1 MANPSYTRNQTC
13 FPVLESV
20 FGTAVTP
27 VGADAC
33 LITSF
38 TTQAAQ
44 QEIPRTDK
52 TGSLGE
58 ILGIPGRRTA
68 SWSAS
73 MSAAGNGA
81 AGVVPDMDVFLQLI
95 FGKAATIVSSTS
107 ATYALDDTQY
117 SGSLWNYND
126 PSTACQYAAIG
137 AVANQL
143 RVGIGGDIPTL
154 DFSGPALWVPDTD
167 QIADGS
173 TDAIAKGGITSWPA
187 KPTAVV
193 NGKPPAG
200 FTGVVTLD
208 GNAYGTMRTA
218 TISLGVA
225 KELPGDVFNSFYS
238 AAPAPGLR
246 TVAVDFSIYADD
258 GANLLSL
265 KQKAMK
271 AVYTT
276 VDLVFQVGT
285 VAGNIWTWTLKN
297 VKLPAPTQDYGGN
310 RLSLGFSGCRAHDT
324 SIGAK
329 DALKLVIT

>member
-1 MANPSYTRNQTC
+1 MPNPAYTRNETC

-27 VGADAC
+27 VGGDAC

-38 TTQAAQ
+38 TTQAQ
-44 QEIPRTDK
+44 QNEIPRPDK

-58 ILGIPGRRTA
+58 VLGIPGRRTA

-81 AGVVPDMDVFLQLI
+81 AGVVPDMDVFLQMI
-95 FGKAATIVSSTS
+95 FGKAAVIVASTS
-107 ATYALDDTQY
+107 ATYGLDDTQF
-117 SGSLWNYND
+117 SGSLWHYND
-126 PSTACQYAAIG
+126 PSTVCQYLALG

-143 RVGIGGDIPTL
+143 RVGIGGDVPTL
-154 DFSGPALWVPDTD
+154 DFSGPALWVLDTD
-167 QIADGS
+167 QLADGA
-173 TDAIAKGGITSWPA
+173 TDAIAKGGISSWTT
-187 KPTAVV
+187 KPTPVV

-208 GNAYGTMRTA
+208 GNTYGTMRTA
-218 TISLGVA
+218 TITLAVA
-225 KELPGDVFNSFYS
+225 KDLPGDVFNSFYS

-246 TVAVDFSIYADD
+246 SVMVDFSIYDDD
-258 GANLLSL
+258 GANLLAL
-265 KQKAMK
+265 KQKAAK
-271 AVYTT
+271 AVYTV

-285 VAGNIWTWTLKN
+285 IAGNIWTWTLKN
-297 VKLPAPTQDYGGN
+297 VKLPMPTLDYGGN
-310 RLSLGFSGCRAHDT
+310 RRSLTFSGCRAHDT